1 MLAGQ
6 IAMCILDRCF
16 NGLITNLHLVVIL
29 IALSQTLQNSNAVG
43 HSRFFN
49 SDLGKT
55 PRQSSV
61 FFDMLLVL
69 FLRRSTNCPQGS
81 PSQSR
86 FQDIGR
92 IQGRINPAARA
103 HDGMQLIDKED
114 DMAVFFDVI
123 DDIVHPLFKVS
134 AETSPSNDIHQV

>member
-6 IAMCILDRCF
+6 IAMSILDRCF

-29 IALSQTLQNSNAVG
+29 ITLSQALQNSNAVG
-43 HSRFFN
+43 HGRLFN
-49 SDLGKT
+49 GYLGKT
-55 PRQSSV
+55 PRQSSI
-61 FFDMLLVL
+61 FFDMFLIL

-92 IQGRINPAARA
+92 I
-103 HDGMQLIDKED
+103 
-114 DMAVFFDVI
+114 
-123 DDIVHPLFKVS
+123 
-134 AETSPSNDIHQV
+134 

>member
-1 MLAGQ
+1 
-6 IAMCILDRCF
+6 MCILDCCF
-16 NGLITNLHLVVIL
+16 NGLITNLHLMVIL
-29 IALSQTLQNSNAVG
+29 IALSQALQNSNTIR

-55 PRQSSV
+55 PRQSSI
-61 FFDMLLVL
+61 FFDMFLIL

-81 PSQSR
+81 PGQSR

-92 IQGRINPAARA
+92 IQGRINPAART

-114 DMAVFFDVI
+114 DMAVFFNII

-134 AETSPSNDIHQV
+134 AETSPSDNIHQV

>member
-6 IAMCILDRCF
+6 IAMSILDRCF

-43 HSRFFN
+43 HRRLFN

-55 PRQSSV
+55 PRKGCI

-81 PSQSR
+81 PSQSW

-103 HDGMQLIDKED
+103 HDSMQLINKED
-114 DMAVFFDVI
+114 DMAVFFDII
-123 DDIVHPLFKVS
+123 DDVVHPLFKVS
-134 AETSPSNDIHQV
+134 AETSPSNDIHQI

>member
-6 IAMCILDRCF
+6 VAMCILDRCF
-16 NGLITNLHLVVIL
+16 DGLITNLHLVVIL

-43 HSRFFN
+43 YSRFFN

-55 PRQSSV
+55 PRQSSI
-61 FFDMLLVL
+61 FFDMFLIL

-81 PSQSR
+81 PGQSR

-92 IQGRINPAARA
+92 IQGRINPAART

-114 DMAVFFDVI
+114 DMAVFFDII
-123 DDIVHPLFKVS
+123 DDVVHPLFKVS